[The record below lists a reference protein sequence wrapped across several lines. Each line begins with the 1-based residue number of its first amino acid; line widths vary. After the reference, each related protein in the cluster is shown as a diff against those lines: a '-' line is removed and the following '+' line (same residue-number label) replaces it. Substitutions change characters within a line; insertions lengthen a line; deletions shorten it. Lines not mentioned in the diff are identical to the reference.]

1 MTERNEFYWFLLY
14 GNIWEHLPM
23 YPRIWCSYIDIEAIV
38 FRGAQM
44 EMGQTTT
51 GWTKKN
57 PKMGGFFCPV
67 EKVQR

>member
-1 MTERNEFYWFLLY
+1 
-14 GNIWEHLPM
+14 M

-38 FRGAQM
+38 FRDAQM